1 MKKNIITVCALL
13 TVSLFMFVSC
23 SGSLTDTLLKVMDS
37 TNTNVFE
44 QAGMVKP
51 DTSAADNALKAMES
65 TNTKVDVKNDG
76 TIDLSAHEEF
86 KALADAKITIQ
97 LEDPELKAAASK
109 GVLAPQTEAQKEEF
123 RKAINSATNEAS
135 KKAIEDQLKQPV
147 EGKDKEAV
155 QGTMAIASAAI
166 DSVVSMLKPESGS
179 DPGTEP
185 GTKPET
191 PSDQII
197 SVLEEL
203 SSQLAETAKN
213 ENAVITEADKVQ
225 AQLLTNI
232 AVSAAKASEA
242 IAKSAG
248 TEEALKDPQVKE
260 LIDDT
265 LTLYATAK
273 IASGSVDILQTEG
286 LFDILSSA
294 SSSGSKAVIE
304 IGEDGM
310 PEDMKKLFINV
321 IKNSLGTDPNKYVA
335 RYNAYK
341 NMVQSRN
348 LTYAVI
354 GGDTK
359 VTNNK
364 DLKATATTGAVIEF
378 ANAAIFST
386 ILDPSFSVIIG
397 EDKVPVLSI
406 LIDIVSSSPNLFT
419 KYEIASEKYPEFLTD
434 FFNGDLVISEE
445 VGKGYQSLMIKT
457 LEYLV
462 DEAKTADNMLK
473 AGGLNVK
480 DLLKALNISSDDVKI
495 ESLDQGLQVL
505 IEKMKTNMKPNEEGQ
520 R

>member
-1 MKKNIITVCALL
+1 MKKNIITVCVLL

-37 TNTNVFE
+37 TSTNVFE
-44 QAGMVKP
+44 QTGLVKP

-65 TNTKVDVKNDG
+65 TNTTVTVADDG
-76 TIDLSAHEEF
+76 TIDLEAHEEF
-86 KALADAKITIQ
+86 KALADAGITIKLDSDLQ
-97 LEDPELKAAASK
+97 AAAQQ

-123 RKAINSATNEAS
+123 RKAINNATNDAS
-135 KKAIEDQLKQPV
+135 KKALEEQMKKPV
-147 EGKDKEAV
+147 GEKEVAAV
-155 QGTMAIASAAI
+155 KGTMAVTSGAI
-166 DSVVSMLKPESGS
+166 DSVVSKLESASTTAEVKQVTDILKG
-179 DPGTEP
+179 
-185 GTKPET
+185 
-191 PSDQII
+191 
-197 SVLEEL
+197 L
-203 SSQLAETAKN
+203 SSQLAETATSGN
-213 ENAVITEADKVQ
+213 VVITEADKVQ

-304 IGEDGM
+304 IDEDGM

-354 GGDTK
+354 GGNK
-359 VTNNK
+359 VT
-364 DLKATATTGAVIEF
+364 DASLKATATTGSVLEF
-378 ANAAIFST
+378 ANAALFST
-386 ILDPSFSVIIG
+386 VLSPDYTVKIDGKYVSVY
-397 EDKVPVLSI
+397 SI

-419 KYEIASEKYPEFLTD
+419 KYEIESEDYHEFLTA
-434 FFNGDLVISEE
+434 FFNGHAEIGGTKEFMIGILN
-445 VGKGYQSLMIKT
+445 SLIPA
-457 LEYLV
+457 
-462 DEAKTADNMLK
+462 AKTADNMLT

-495 ESLDQGLQVL
+495 ESLAQGLEEL
-505 IEKMKTNMKPNEEGQ
+505 IEKMKNN
-520 R
+520 

>member
-37 TNTNVFE
+37 TSTNVFE
-44 QAGMVKP
+44 QAGLVKP

-65 TNTKVDVKNDG
+65 TNIKVEVDTDG
-76 TIDLSAHEEF
+76 KIDLSAHEEF
-86 KALADAKITIQ
+86 KALADANITIQ
-97 LEDPELKAAASK
+97 LEDPDLKAAANK

-123 RKAINSATNEAS
+123 KKAINSATNEAS
-135 KKAIEDQLKQPV
+135 KKAIEDQLKKPV

-185 GTKPET
+185 GTKPETKPET

-232 AVSAAKASEA
+232 AVSAAKASEVLT
-242 IAKSAG
+242 KSAG
-248 TEEALKDPQVKE
+248 KAEALEEPEVKE
-260 LIDDT
+260 LINDT

-294 SSSGSKAVIE
+294 SSSGSKAVIT
-304 IGEDGM
+304 IDEDGM
-310 PEDMKKLFINV
+310 PEDMKKLSINV

-354 GGDTK
+354 GGNT

-386 ILDPSFSVIIG
+386 ILDPKFTI
-397 EDKVPVLSI
+397 PVEGNNVTFLSI
-406 LIDIVSSSPNLFT
+406 LREVVNSSENLFT
-419 KYEIASEKYPEFLTD
+419 EYTIESVEYYDFLKD
-434 FFNGDLVISEE
+434 FFNGDLKISEE
-445 VGKGYQSLMIKT
+445 VGKGYQGLMIKT
-457 LEYLV
+457 LESLL

-473 AGGLNVK
+473 AGGLDVK
-480 DLLKALNISSDDVKI
+480 ALLKALNISYDGDDI
-495 ESLDQGLQVL
+495 ESLDYGLQML
-505 IEKMKTNMKPNEEGQ
+505 IKNMKPNEEGQ

>member
-1 MKKNIITVCALL
+1 MKKNIITVCVLL

-37 TNTNVFE
+37 TSTNVFE
-44 QAGMVKP
+44 QAGLVKP

-65 TNTKVDVKNDG
+65 TNTTVTVADDG
-76 TIDLSAHEEF
+76 TIDLEAHEEF
-86 KALADAKITIQ
+86 KALADANITIQ
-97 LEDPELKAAASK
+97 LEDPDLKAAANK

-179 DPGTEP
+179 EPEPGTEP
-185 GTKPET
+185 GAKPAT

-197 SVLEEL
+197 SVLEGL
-203 SSQLAETAKN
+203 STQLAETATSKDV
-213 ENAVITEADKVQ
+213 EITEADKVQ

-232 AVSAAKASEA
+232 AVSAAKASEVLT
-242 IAKSAG
+242 KSAG
-248 TEEALKDPQVKE
+248 KAEALEEPAVKE
-260 LIDDT
+260 LINDT

-286 LFDILSSA
+286 LFDMLSSA
-294 SSSGSKAVIE
+294 SSSGSKAVIT
-304 IGEDGM
+304 IDEDRM
-310 PEDMKKLFINV
+310 PEDLKKLFINV
-321 IKNSLGTDPNKYVA
+321 IKNSLGTDPNKYNA

-354 GGDTK
+354 GGNT

-386 ILDPSFSVIIG
+386 ILDPKFTI
-397 EDKVPVLSI
+397 PVAEGKYVTFLSI
-406 LIDIVSSSPNLFT
+406 LREVVNSSENLFT
-419 KYEIASEKYPEFLTD
+419 EYTIESVEYYDFLKD
-434 FFNGDLVISEE
+434 FFNGDLKISEAD
-445 VGKGYQSLMIKT
+445 GKNYKSLMIKT
-457 LEYLV
+457 LKSLV
-462 DEAKTADNMLK
+462 DEAKTANNMLT

-480 DLLKALNISSDDVKI
+480 DLLKALNISSDNVKI
-495 ESLDQGLQVL
+495 ESLDQWLNDL
-505 IEKMKTNMKPNEEGQ
+505 ILDMESKDNE
-520 R
+520 

>member
-1 MKKNIITVCALL
+1 MKKNIITVCVLL

-37 TNTNVFE
+37 TSTNVFE
-44 QAGMVKP
+44 QTGLVKP

-65 TNTKVDVKNDG
+65 TNTTVAVNKNDG
-76 TIDLSAHEEF
+76 TIDLTGNDDF
-86 KALADAKITIQ
+86 KALAEANIKITLTDDKLI
-97 LEDPELKAAASK
+97 EAASK

-147 EGKDKEAV
+147 KKEEKAAV
-155 QGTMAIASAAI
+155 QGTMAVTSGAI
-166 DSVVSMLKPESGS
+166 TSVVEKLNVTEESS
-179 DPGTEP
+179 DEIKQVADILTG
-185 GTKPET
+185 
-191 PSDQII
+191 
-197 SVLEEL
+197 L
-203 SSQLAETAKN
+203 STQLAETAKN
-213 ENAVITEADKVQ
+213 ENAEITEADKVQ

-232 AVSAAKASEA
+232 AVSAAKASEVLT
-242 IAKSAG
+242 KSAG
-248 TEEALKDPQVKE
+248 KAEALEEPQVKE
-260 LIDDT
+260 LINDT

-286 LFDILSSA
+286 LFDMLSSA
-294 SSSGSKAVIE
+294 SSSGSKAVIT
-304 IGEDGM
+304 IDEDRM
-310 PEDMKKLFINV
+310 PEDLKKLFINV
-321 IKNSLGTDPNKYVA
+321 IKNSLGTDPNKYNA

-354 GGDTK
+354 GGNT

-386 ILDPSFSVIIG
+386 ILDPKFTI
-397 EDKVPVLSI
+397 PVEGNNVTFLSI
-406 LIDIVSSSPNLFT
+406 LREVVNSSENLFT
-419 KYEIASEKYPEFLTD
+419 EYTIESVEYYDFLKD
-434 FFNGDLVISEE
+434 FFNGDLKISEE
-445 VGKGYQSLMIKT
+445 VGKGYQGLMIKT
-457 LEYLV
+457 LESLV
-462 DEAKTADNMLK
+462 DEVKTADNMLK

-480 DLLKALNISSDDVKI
+480 DLLKALNISSDDVEI
-495 ESLDQGLQVL
+495 ESLDKWLEKL
-505 IEKMKTNMKPNEEGQ
+505 IDDMKKNQEGQ

>member
-1 MKKNIITVCALL
+1 MKKNIITVCVLL

-37 TNTNVFE
+37 TSTNVFE
-44 QAGMVKP
+44 QTGLVKP

-65 TNTKVDVKNDG
+65 TNTKVEVNKTDG

-86 KALADAKITIQ
+86 KALADAGITIKLDSDLQ
-97 LEDPELKAAASK
+97 AAASQ

-135 KKAIEDQLKQPV
+135 KKAIEDQLKKPV

-232 AVSAAKASEA
+232 AVSAAKASDA

-248 TEEALKDPQVKE
+248 KEEVLKDPQVKE

-304 IGEDGM
+304 IDEDGM

-354 GGDTK
+354 GGNK
-359 VTNNK
+359 VT
-364 DLKATATTGAVIEF
+364 DASLKATATTGSVLEF
-378 ANAAIFST
+378 ANAALFST
-386 ILDPSFSVIIG
+386 VLSPDYTVKIDGKYVSVY
-397 EDKVPVLSI
+397 SI

-419 KYEIASEKYPEFLTD
+419 KYEIESEDYHEFLTA
-434 FFNGDLVISEE
+434 FFNGHAEIGGTKEFMIGILN
-445 VGKGYQSLMIKT
+445 SLIPA
-457 LEYLV
+457 
-462 DEAKTADNMLK
+462 AKTADNMLT

-495 ESLDQGLQVL
+495 ESLDKGLEEL
-505 IEKMKTNMKPNEEGQ
+505 IEKMKNN
-520 R
+520 